1 MEGTTIKIHKQTL
14 ELFNMFYHD
23 ASYAGELRIHI
34 LDKILIGGKHSTLN
48 LVMEK
53 EIGKFG
59 SINNSF
65 YKFYLEF
72 VNVGVESRRNPYTK
86 KLPFKSWP
94 ELYAPIVDDETLQN
108 IILNCID
115 KPAFDTFSIE
125 FFNEKIVFVIV
136 GYGKTKDCTSEVI
149 DDIIKPE
156 DFM

>member
-1 MEGTTIKIHKQTL
+1 MEYTTIAIQQQTL

-34 LDKILIGGKHSTLN
+34 LDKVVIGGKHSSLN

-53 EIGKFG
+53 EIGNLD

-72 VNVGVESRRNPYTK
+72 ADIGIESRRNPYK
-86 KLPFKSWP
+86 KQLPFKNWS
-94 ELYAPIVDDETLQN
+94 ELYEPILSDETLQD

-115 KPAFDTFSIE
+115 KPAFDTFSTE
-125 FFNEKIVFVIV
+125 FFNDKIVFVIV
-136 GYGKTKDCTSEVI
+136 KQGTTKDCTSE
-149 DDIIKPE
+149 IINCDLKPE
-156 DFM
+156 DFV